1 MWKFRYFKPPTTCII
16 LPENFQYLGSDLTDS
31 TLEGSGLPA
40 NVERIEK
47 GRIATSN
54 SGGPILCQMNAI
66 MEIGHS
72 AFSLRN
78 VRQARIDKAD
88 LAGLAAQ
95 ERDEDEQPP
104 QDGEDY
110 TIPSYPRSTLRF
122 VLSDG
127 FRTLDALE
135 YRRLPSVN
143 LGDTPLGCKVI
154 MPPLR
159 LLCRMLICAGQFIL
173 HDVLIRRGIAFLD
186 PESVT
191 ILPGTRVEDIDEMRD
206 TIFSRGLRRRMG

>member
-1 MWKFRYFKPPTTCII
+1 M
-16 LPENFQYLGSDLTDS
+16 LQYLGSDLADS
-31 TLEGSGLPA
+31 TLQGSGLPA
-40 NVERIEK
+40 NVGQMEK
-47 GRIATSN
+47 GRIATSS
-54 SGGPILCQMNAI
+54 SGGAVLCQMNAI
-66 MEIGHS
+66 TEIGHS

-88 LAGLAAQ
+88 MAGLAAQ
-95 ERDEDEQPP
+95 ERDESEQPP

-127 FRTLDALE
+127 FRTLEAME

-154 MPPLR
+154 IHFFVFR
-159 LLCRMLICAGQFIL
+159 AHML
-173 HDVLIRRGIAFLD
+173 
-186 PESVT
+186 
-191 ILPGTRVEDIDEMRD
+191 TRAK
-206 TIFSRGLRRRMG
+206 